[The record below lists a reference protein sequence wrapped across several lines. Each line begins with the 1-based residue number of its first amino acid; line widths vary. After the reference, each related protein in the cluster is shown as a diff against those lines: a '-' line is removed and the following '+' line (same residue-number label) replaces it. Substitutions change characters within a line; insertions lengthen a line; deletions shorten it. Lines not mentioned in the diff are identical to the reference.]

1 LAERLLLCEENV
13 MGTILKNSCLT
24 ILIITM
30 ATPAA
35 IADSFQDRDRLLL
48 FSSAVKAMPEEL
60 DIARGRE
67 GITDITLNLQNAQA
81 IIKNSQATNNI
92 NGSNRIDGS
101 SFANASGITSVI
113 QNTGNN
119 VIIQDA
125 TIISVTIAP

>member
-1 LAERLLLCEENV
+1 
-13 MGTILKNSCLT
+13 MGTILKNSCLM

-30 ATPAA
+30 ETPAA

-48 FSSAVKAMPEEL
+48 FSSVVKAMPEEL

-92 NGSNRIDGS
+92 NGSNWIDGS